1 MAQEKIDVTRAPA
14 PATRPSPSFTDGLIE
29 PLSRLRSEVDR
40 LFDDFP
46 FRMPTLQFGRLTQ
59 GLNVPAVEMTETG
72 KAYKITAELPG
83 MAAEN
88 VDVSFEDGMLRIA
101 GEKKEEREEN
111 ERGYRLSE
119 RSYGSF
125 ERLIDLPAAADDTKI
140 KARFKNGVLTVTV
153 PKDEKAEPSSRR
165 IAVEQA

>member
-1 MAQEKIDVTRAPA
+1 MSNDDTATLRAPA
-14 PATRPSPSFTDGLIE
+14 AGRLPAPTFTSSLIE

-46 FRMPTLQFGRLTQ
+46 FRLPAFQFGTSAAV
-59 GLNVPAVEMTETG
+59 GMPAIEMTETA

-83 MAAEN
+83 MEADDVE
-88 VDVSFEDGMLRIA
+88 VSFEDGMLRIA

-119 RSYGSF
+119 RSYGAF
-125 ERLIDLPAAADDTKI
+125 ERLIELPAAADDDKM
-140 KARFKNGVLTVTV
+140 KAKFRNGVLTVTV
-153 PKDEKAEPSSRR
+153 AKDASAPKQARR
-165 IAVEQA
+165 IAVEKA